1 MSRLEKLCKGGVF
14 LAAGDDYRKSR
25 RVLLGVP
32 LDHTT
37 SFRAGTREGPGAIRA
52 ASYCLEEY
60 SIISGKDLRDVC
72 FFDAGDLPLPPGG
85 TEESLR
91 MIEEA
96 VTEIL
101 QDEKIPLLLGGE
113 HLLTLGALRAVSRF
127 YDGLAVVQL
136 DAHADLRP
144 EYLGVAHTHASV
156 MYHIKRELA
165 PEIFQFGIRSATAE
179 EVAFARENTHFY
191 PFQVLPPLQEALPLL
206 KGRPVYLSLDIDV
219 ADPAYAPGTGAPEP
233 GGITSSELLEAAVLL
248 GGLQLVGMD
257 IVEVYPPYDPSGITA
272 MLAAKVI
279 RELILAPAGL

>member
-113 HLLTLGALRAVSRF
+113 HLLTLVRCGRF
-127 YDGLAVVQL
+127 
-136 DAHADLRP
+136 
-144 EYLGVAHTHASV
+144 
-156 MYHIKRELA
+156 
-165 PEIFQFGIRSATAE
+165 
-179 EVAFARENTHFY
+179 
-191 PFQVLPPLQEALPLL
+191 PLL
-206 KGRPVYLSLDIDV
+206 RRSGRGS
-219 ADPAYAPGTGAPEP
+219 A
-233 GGITSSELLEAAVLL
+233 
-248 GGLQLVGMD
+248 
-257 IVEVYPPYDPSGITA
+257 
-272 MLAAKVI
+272 
-279 RELILAPAGL
+279 